1 MGDEEVID
9 MVGCRPFHA
18 SREMAVLSDFG
29 VSRAG
34 QEGLLKAQNEEWIWV
49 TFSVMSVLIS
59 LVRFTGS
66 IVLCLFGVLGRR

>member
-29 VSRAG
+29 WPG
-34 QEGLLKAQNEEWIWV
+34 GPFEGSKRGVDLGHV
-49 TFSVMSVLIS
+49 FSHECINQSCSIHGLDRLMS
-59 LVRFTGS
+59 FW
-66 IVLCLFGVLGRR
+66 CLRS